1 MKTIG
6 TREEV
11 YNDLAKKTSGGLT
24 KKDILKKKKKYISLK
39 KSNEMKK
46 KNPFKKKLTK
56 RKISFELNENETK
69 EFYCKTF
76 NEKKKII
83 NDDEDDDDDDDENKI
98 NDNIDFLKLNSLK
111 NENENKKFII
121 KDIEEIENIE
131 LIY

>member
-6 TREEV
+6 SREEV
-11 YNDLAKKTSGGLT
+11 YNDFAKKTSGGLT

-83 NDDEDDDDDDDENKI
+83 NDDDDDDENKI

-111 NENENKKFII
+111 NENKEFII
-121 KDIEEIENIE
+121 KDICEIENID
-131 LIY
+131 LLY